1 MAPMVDLGNGFWNL
15 RGSFKM
21 AVGLVDV
28 GTHMS
33 VARLANGRF
42 LVVDTIVMSGEQ
54 KAEFDRVTEGGRL
67 IEAVIATHP
76 FHTMAFTTFH
86 KTYPDAKYYGTPR
99 HLRNL
104 PDIPWAGDV
113 NDEKVRTMFEPDIS
127 MRIPA
132 GAEFANPEEGNH
144 FSNMF
149 VFHRPSRTVHNDDTI
164 VNWKNPSWSLTRLFV
179 NDGVKFHPSLTG
191 AGLHPTAEAPLQ
203 FRSWVQDLVRD
214 WDFDNLCTAHNS
226 NVIGDAK
233 AAVRDLLSRCDS
245 LFDELSS
252 RNAAK
257 AQKNSN
263 L

>member
-1 MAPMVDLGNGFWNL
+1 MVELGNGFWNL

-67 IEAVIATHP
+67 IEAVVATHP

-113 NDEKVRTMFEPDIS
+113 NDEKIRTMFEPDVS

-132 GAEFANPEEGNH
+132 GAEFANPEVRSPSLRFCCQFLH
-144 FSNMF
+144 FAMCTS
-149 VFHRPSRTVHNDDTI
+149 RKATISRTCSCFIAPAAQCTMT
-164 VNWKNPSWSLTRLFV
+164 TR
-179 NDGVKFHPSLTG
+179 SLTG
-191 AGLHPTAEAPLQ
+191 RTRPG
-203 FRSWVQDLVRD
+203 R
-214 WDFDNLCTAHNS
+214 
-226 NVIGDAK
+226 
-233 AAVRDLLSRCDS
+233 
-245 LFDELSS
+245 
-252 RNAAK
+252 
-257 AQKNSN
+257 
-263 L
+263 